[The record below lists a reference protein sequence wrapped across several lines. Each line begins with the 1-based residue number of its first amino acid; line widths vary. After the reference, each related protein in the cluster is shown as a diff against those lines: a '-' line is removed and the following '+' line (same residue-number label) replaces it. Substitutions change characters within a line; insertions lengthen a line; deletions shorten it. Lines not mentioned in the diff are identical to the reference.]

1 MDDDMNEVTNEQP
14 QPRKKKPI
22 WLMIL
27 FPLLITAL
35 PLWFIFIGPQ
45 IRHDRLVEKGV
56 HAPGRLIDLDETG
69 TYVNDSPEL
78 ELVIEF
84 TRKDGTLDTGTCDFV
99 PSRRTI
105 HMYQVG
111 AVVTASYD
119 PEDPEEITLVDIAPP
134 ASQMLQMQ
142 APSGASV
149 DSLRRAVDSMA
160 AELKRLKGE

>member
-1 MDDDMNEVTNEQP
+1 MSDDMDETTKDQV
-14 QPRKKKPI
+14 QPRKRKPI

-45 IRHDRLVEKGV
+45 IRHDKLVEKGIR
-56 HAPGRLIDLDETG
+56 APGRLIDLDETG

-78 ELVIEF
+78 ELVIEL
-84 TRKDGTLDTGTCDFV
+84 TRKDGTLDTATCDFV

-111 AVVTASYD
+111 AVVTTAYD
-119 PEDPEEITLVDIAPP
+119 PEDPEEITLVDIGPP
-134 ASQMLQMQ
+134 ASQTLQIQ
-142 APSGASV
+142 ASPNASI
-149 DSLRRAVDSMA
+149 DSLRRAMDSMA

>member
-1 MDDDMNEVTNEQP
+1 MNDDTDEATNAQA
-14 QPRKKKPI
+14 QPRKKKAI

-35 PLWFIFIGPQ
+35 PLWFFFIGPQ
-45 IRHDRLVEKGV
+45 IRHDRLAEKGIR
-56 HAPGRLIDLDETG
+56 APGRLIDLDETG

-78 ELVIEF
+78 ELVIEL
-84 TRKDGTLDTGTCDFV
+84 TRKDGTLDTATCDFV

-111 AVVTASYD
+111 AVVTTAYD
-119 PEDPEEITLVDIAPP
+119 PEDPEEITLIEIGPP
-134 ASQMLQMQ
+134 ASQTVTMQ
-142 APSGASV
+142 VPSRASV
-149 DSLRRAVDSMA
+149 DSLRRQMDSMA

>member
-1 MDDDMNEVTNEQP
+1 MSDDMNEATKAQTP
-14 QPRKKKPI
+14 SRKKKPI

-45 IRHDRLVEKGV
+45 IRHDRLVEKGIR
-56 HAPGRLIDLDETG
+56 APGRLIDLDETG

-78 ELVIEF
+78 ELVIEL
-84 TRKDGTLDTGTCDFV
+84 TRKDGTLDTATCDFV

-111 AVVTASYD
+111 AVVTTAYD
-119 PEDPEEITLVDIAPP
+119 PEDPEEITLIDIGPP
-134 ASQMLQMQ
+134 ASQTLHMQ
-142 APSGASV
+142 VPSNASI
-149 DSLRRAVDSMA
+149 DSLRRAMDSMA